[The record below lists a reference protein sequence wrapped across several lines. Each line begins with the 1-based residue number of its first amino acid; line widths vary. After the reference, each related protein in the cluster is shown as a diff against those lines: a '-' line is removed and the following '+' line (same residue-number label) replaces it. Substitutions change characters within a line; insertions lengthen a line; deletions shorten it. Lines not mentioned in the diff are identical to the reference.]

1 MDLNFLNKYI
11 PKKYRTYINDVYKDI
26 DGYWIELK
34 PSYISTTTECS
45 TIHEL
50 TIKDLKNELK
60 SIKLA

>member
-11 PKKYRTYINDVYKDI
+11 PKKCRTYINDVYKDI

>member
-1 MDLNFLNKYI
+1 MDTCIFNKYI
-11 PKKYRTYINDVYKDI
+11 PKKYRDYIEDVYKDI

-34 PSYISTTTECS
+34 PSYVSTTTECS

-50 TIKDLKNELK
+50 TIKELKSELK